1 MTVTNK
7 SSPKEH
13 GEGRRVC
20 QQSSRLELW
29 LLNNGGGGSTSLYLF
44 AFLIAV
50 IILALVSA
58 GLMMRAYW
66 LQRWFQRRV
75 EEALQ
80 TSNLIPINVAAALG
94 LRLPDNGRRE
104 KEEKHDDLWDVI
116 TSLSLTHLTFTPLAP
131 PQVPSLIPI
140 MPNRSI

>member
-1 MTVTNK
+1 MA
-7 SSPKEH
+7 E
-13 GEGRRVC
+13 E
-20 QQSSRLELW
+20 
-29 LLNNGGGGSTSLYLF
+29 
-44 AFLIAV
+44 AV

-104 KEEKHDDLWDVI
+104 KEEKVG
-116 TSLSLTHLTFTPLAP
+116 
-131 PQVPSLIPI
+131 I
-140 MPNRSI
+140 MSTMWEGKWFAAKAR